1 MRLPIVPAASASLRK
16 ELYCIPRLPHLPLQI
31 SRPLAA
37 GKPNDSYRSEWAVY
51 QWIEGEAVR
60 RDGISDYCDAAEAL
74 ADFVLALHCADA
86 SDAPPYGRHNNFR
99 GCPLVERDELTRK
112 AIVSLSDLY
121 NAAALTQVWEA
132 STAIPSWQNE
142 LVWIHGDIH
151 SGNLL
156 MRNGQIKAVI
166 DFGLMAAGD
175 PAVDLIVSWSLFE
188 GEARRRFRDVLNV
201 DEATWLRGRGWAL
214 TTALVA
220 LAYYRDTNR
229 FLADMSKQVLSEVL
243 ADFGTPE

>member
-1 MRLPIVPAASASLRK
+1 
-16 ELYCIPRLPHLPLQI
+16 
-31 SRPLAA
+31 
-37 GKPNDSYRSEWAVY
+37 
-51 QWIEGEAVR
+51 
-60 RDGISDYCDAAEAL
+60 
-74 ADFVLALHCADA
+74 
-86 SDAPPYGRHNNFR
+86 
-99 GCPLVERDELTRK
+99 
-112 AIVSLSDLY
+112 
-121 NAAALTQVWEA
+121 
-132 STAIPSWQNE
+132 
-142 LVWIHGDIH
+142 
-151 SGNLL
+151 